1 MNGKHV
7 ISDRM
12 YSLLQHLVINYIES
26 DKQSQTQIAELLG
39 LSQEQIDF
47 LENNIIPDDDDGLHE
62 IVD

>member
-26 DKQSQTQIAELLG
+26 DKQSRTQIAELLG

-47 LENNIIPDDDDGLHE
+47 LENNIIPDDGDELHE